1 VIQFALQSVTI
12 SKVCRLQ
19 LLKAIRGHIFAGI
32 TVLVLGEM
40 GREQLSVVKIRSGD
54 SQSKTMQQKSRWL
67 AA

>member
-40 GREQLSVVKIRSGD
+40 GGENNRVLYRLEVVILRVKLCN
-54 SQSKTMQQKSRWL
+54 KK
-67 AA
+67 AAG